1 MLLAWQSKPSLQ
13 IGLAF
18 DGVAVFSV
26 LLVVVVISLA
36 VVPPFGAQLPV
47 LMLSTA
53 LGARQVFSN
62 ALPTSE
68 FGLLSSNRISTSF
81 IVACFQNGF
90 GWHRPLAGAVRRLAG
105 RNGEPHFSGNGAW
118 EKPGAPGHSGWRVAN
133 RDGRVARSTHFKN
146 PPWPGYFIAKPAKP
160 WQTIV
165 AQASQPAVSQVS
177 KPACRVFSTT
187 HPNVFAP
194 LFS

>member
-1 MLLAWQSKPSLQ
+1 MQIDNWLCKFGKLKSGALTKNKGVLQ
-13 IGLAF
+13 FWAGN
-18 DGVAVFSV
+18 G
-26 LLVVVVISLA
+26 
-36 VVPPFGAQLPV
+36 VPPRWGGMSIHIFNPKNEVGAENSSKGLIGSGSGRRRRGNLAPAGCRRGAHGV
-47 LMLSTA
+47 TRPTA

-133 RDGRVARSTHFKN
+133 RDGRVARSTHFEN
-146 PPWPGYFIAKPAKP
+146 
-160 WQTIV
+160 TD
-165 AQASQPAVSQVS
+165 
-177 KPACRVFSTT
+177 
-187 HPNVFAP
+187 
-194 LFS
+194 